1 MVKDVNFL
9 KKITFDLFSI
19 NYKNNSVDEFS
30 NNLL

>member
-1 MVKDVNFL
+1 MAKDFL